1 MKRQGLVAAGLIGSA
16 ATVCVLL
23 NQHLHLGAAED
34 GKKSF
39 REALKGAPEPEL
51 VEKEDGIR
59 LNYFDA
65 SWDRVLK
72 NLAEGSDLTLV
83 MEKTPPGRFARR
95 DRTRYD
101 LNSAVR
107 ILNSELEPLGY
118 RLLHQNGFLIVLN
131 LDQARTEYARPRLNA
146 DSSQPRSPVTRQF
159 VRNNASG
166 HEAAEEEAAE
176 FTAEEQSAPASPRS
190 SATKSTSPKT
200 RSRVPSVVPA
210 SAEETPARGNRSST
224 PARSSRIRPV
234 SATRQETAAETAAAE
249 TAVAQAADDSPL
261 KTEEIPLQQG
271 SASDVARTLY
281 VVFRNRAELEK
292 PGLGGFPGYIVR
304 SNPVEGS
311 SDSEPVVLFRV
322 GIDQDS
328 NTLLIEAPQ
337 KRLPHL
343 RKLVTDLDRPA
354 EEDADSAVK
363 LLPNNGIPAQTAR
376 QLNDRIHQL
385 VTMADEARAQEPA
398 GSQPPAEEPSATE
411 GGPAV
416 NLRGEVN
423 VQAMQDLGLL
433 ILKGNA
439 ADVERVEQIIQQLE
453 KVSVGSL
460 PGIHVLTLQNVD
472 SEAMATLLTSVYE
485 ELSEQRQRTGSE
497 NRQAA
502 AFIPV
507 VQPNALL
514 IISSEIERETIL
526 ELAEELDKP
535 LSPDLEFEVFPLKSA
550 IASQVVTSL
559 TEFYADR
566 PGLGTSL
573 RTFADVRTNSV
584 VVQAR
589 PNELAEVRKL
599 IDRIDIDDPAS
610 TSRMQVIRLKNAVAE
625 ELSTTINQAIQAVI
639 SPPQQTTGQQGA
651 GGFGNQQ
658 GAQELRD
665 NKSVAVEFLASAGGI
680 QQLIR
685 SGILADVRVS
695 FDARS
700 NSLIVTAPEASMG
713 LLEALV
719 AELDQTPDAVSEIKV
734 FSLKNADAQQSVDL
748 LTTLFEN
755 TNQEDQLGVQLA
767 GTEGSSSSLI
777 PLRFSADI
785 RTNTVLAIG
794 SAESLSVVEAVLL
807 RLDSDDTRQRSTSV
821 IPLRN
826 APAEQVSVTLL
837 DFLEQQQALQD
848 SSEDLLSNIERLRQE
863 VLVAPD
869 VNSNSLI
876 VSASPQYFNQ
886 IVQIIEQLDAQP
898 PEVVIQALLVEV
910 TLDATDEFGI
920 ELGFQDPLLLDRSLS
935 TTTAGGTTTITAGP
949 GLNFNNTASPLGGN
963 YITGGTN
970 PSTVATQGL
979 SNFSLGRNNTALGFG
994 GFVFSA
1000 QSDAVSVLLRAL
1012 AARRTVQV
1020 LSRPQVRTTHNNEAY
1035 VTVGQQVPIVS
1046 GATQTTL
1053 GANPIINQQQV
1064 GITLRV
1070 TPRITPDGIIA
1081 MSVFADKS
1089 SLGSEA
1095 DGVPVFV
1102 SGDSTIRSP
1111 VINQSQ
1117 AVTVVNVPNGQTIVM
1132 GGMIT
1137 KTDSTLERKV
1147 PWLGDL
1153 PIVGR
1158 AFRYDGTTTS
1168 RTELLIFLTPRIV
1181 LSDVDSELLKQ
1192 VEAERLHF
1200 IESDAEQLHG
1210 PLYSVPGQDQS
1221 AWEPQEG
1228 TILAPEMPIRELLEP
1243 DTAVPEKPSEASAA
1257 DPADAADAA
1266 EAEAKSAPAPETAPP
1281 PKAKRKKK

>member
-1 MKRQGLVAAGLIGSA
+1 VKRQGLVAAGLIGSA
-16 ATVCVLL
+16 ASVCVLL

-39 REALKGAPEPEL
+39 REALKGAPEPQL
-51 VEKEDGIR
+51 VEAEDGIR

-72 NLAEGSDLTLV
+72 NLAESSKLTLV

-101 LNSAVR
+101 VKSAVR

-146 DSSQPRSPVTRQF
+146 ESSEPRSPVTRQF
-159 VRNNASG
+159 VRNTGSG
-166 HEAAEEEAAE
+166 SEELSVDEPLESAIDEADAPAPPRPATRGAAAAKAAAPKTATRTPSIVTARAEE
-176 FTAEEQSAPASPRS
+176 S
-190 SATKSTSPKT
+190 S
-200 RSRVPSVVPA
+200 VPA
-210 SAEETPARGNRSST
+210 GSKNS
-224 PARSSRIRPV
+224 RSSRIRPV
-234 SATRQETAAETAAAE
+234 SATQQETAAKQAAAETAAAL
-249 TAVAQAADDSPL
+249 AADESPL

-292 PGLGGFPGYIVR
+292 PGLGGFPGYVVK

-328 NTLLIEAPQ
+328 NSLLIEAPQ
-337 KRLPHL
+337 RRLPHL

-354 EEDADSAVK
+354 EGSDESAVK
-363 LLPNNGIPAQTAR
+363 LVPNNGIPAQTAR

-398 GSQPPAEEPSATE
+398 DSRLPADDKPESE

-485 ELSEQRQRTGSE
+485 ELSEQRQRTGTDT
-497 NRQAA
+497 RQAA

-526 ELAEELDKP
+526 ELAEELDQP

-599 IDRIDIDDPAS
+599 IARIDIDDPAS
-610 TSRMQVIRLKNAVAE
+610 TSQMKVIRLKNAVAE

-651 GGFGNQQ
+651 GGFGGNQQ
-658 GAQELRD
+658 GAQQLRD

-700 NSLIVTAPEASMG
+700 NSLILAAPEASMS

-719 AELDQTPDAVSEIKV
+719 AELDQTPGAISEIKV

-869 VNSNSLI
+869 INSNSLI

-935 TTTAGGTTTITAGP
+935 TTTAGGTTSISAGP
-949 GLNFNNTASPLGGN
+949 GLNFNNTSIPLGGN

-979 SNFSLGRNNTALGFG
+979 SNFSLGRSNTALGFG

-1035 VTVGQQVPIVS
+1035 VTVGQQVPIVQ
-1046 GATQTTL
+1046 GATPNNF
-1053 GANPIINQQQV
+1053 GASPNITPQQV

-1089 SLGSEA
+1089 SVS
-1095 DGVPVFV
+1095 DVGVPVFIN
-1102 SGDSTIRSP
+1102 GDGSAIESP
-1111 VINQSQ
+1111 IINQSQ

-1137 KTDSTLERKV
+1137 KSDSTLERKV

-1210 PLYSVPGQDQS
+1210 PLYSVPGQDVITT
-1221 AWEPQEG
+1221 EPEAG
-1228 TILAPEMPIRELLEP
+1228 AVLSPEMPIRELLEP
-1243 DTAVPEKPSEASAA
+1243 DTTTPPHQEA
-1257 DPADAADAA
+1257 
-1266 EAEAKSAPAPETAPP
+1266 APAPDKPATDPP
-1281 PKAKRKKK
+1281 PAPKPKKSRKQDK

>member
-1 MKRQGLVAAGLIGSA
+1 
-16 ATVCVLL
+16 
-23 NQHLHLGAAED
+23 
-34 GKKSF
+34 
-39 REALKGAPEPEL
+39 
-51 VEKEDGIR
+51 
-59 LNYFDA
+59 
-65 SWDRVLK
+65 
-72 NLAEGSDLTLV
+72 
-83 MEKTPPGRFARR
+83 
-95 DRTRYD
+95 
-101 LNSAVR
+101 
-107 ILNSELEPLGY
+107 
-118 RLLHQNGFLIVLN
+118 
-131 LDQARTEYARPRLNA
+131 
-146 DSSQPRSPVTRQF
+146 
-159 VRNNASG
+159 
-166 HEAAEEEAAE
+166 
-176 FTAEEQSAPASPRS
+176 
-190 SATKSTSPKT
+190 
-200 RSRVPSVVPA
+200 
-210 SAEETPARGNRSST
+210 
-224 PARSSRIRPV
+224 
-234 SATRQETAAETAAAE
+234 
-249 TAVAQAADDSPL
+249 
-261 KTEEIPLQQG
+261 
-271 SASDVARTLY
+271 
-281 VVFRNRAELEK
+281 
-292 PGLGGFPGYIVR
+292 
-304 SNPVEGS
+304 
-311 SDSEPVVLFRV
+311 
-322 GIDQDS
+322 
-328 NTLLIEAPQ
+328 
-337 KRLPHL
+337 
-343 RKLVTDLDRPA
+343 
-354 EEDADSAVK
+354 
-363 LLPNNGIPAQTAR
+363 
-376 QLNDRIHQL
+376 
-385 VTMADEARAQEPA
+385 
-398 GSQPPAEEPSATE
+398 
-411 GGPAV
+411 
-416 NLRGEVN
+416 
-423 VQAMQDLGLL
+423 
-433 ILKGNA
+433 
-439 ADVERVEQIIQQLE
+439 
-453 KVSVGSL
+453 
-460 PGIHVLTLQNVD
+460 
-472 SEAMATLLTSVYE
+472 
-485 ELSEQRQRTGSE
+485 
-497 NRQAA
+497 
-502 AFIPV
+502 
-507 VQPNALL
+507 
-514 IISSEIERETIL
+514 
-526 ELAEELDKP
+526 
-535 LSPDLEFEVFPLKSA
+535 
-550 IASQVVTSL
+550 VVTSL

-599 IDRIDIDDPAS
+599 IARIDIDDPAS
-610 TSRMQVIRLKNAVAE
+610 TSRMKVIRLKNAVAE
-625 ELSTTINQAIQAVI
+625 ELSTTINQALQAVI

-658 GAQELRD
+658 GAQQLRD

-700 NSLIVTAPEASMG
+700 NSLIVTAPEASMS
-713 LLEALV
+713 LLEALI
-719 AELDQTPDAVSEIKV
+719 AELDQTPGATSEIKV

-869 VNSNSLI
+869 INSNSLI

-935 TTTAGGTTTITAGP
+935 TTTAGGTTSITAGP
-949 GLNFNNTASPLGGN
+949 GLNFNNTSVPLGGN

-979 SNFSLGRNNTALGFG
+979 SNFSLGRSNTALGFG

-1000 QSDAVSVLLRAL
+1000 QSDAVSILLRAL

-1020 LSRPQVRTTHNNEAY
+1020 LSRPQVRTTHNNEAF
-1035 VTVGQQVPIVS
+1035 VTVGQEVPIVQ
-1046 GATQTTL
+1046 GATPNNF
-1053 GANPIINQQQV
+1053 GASPNIQPRQV

-1070 TPRITPDGIIA
+1070 TPRITPDGIVA

-1089 SLGSEA
+1089 SVS
-1095 DGVPVFV
+1095 DVGVPVFIN
-1102 SGDSTIRSP
+1102 GDGSAIESP
-1111 VINQSQ
+1111 IINQSQ

-1137 KTDSTLERKV
+1137 KSDSTLERKV

-1192 VEAERLHF
+1192 VESERLHF

-1210 PLYSVPGQDQS
+1210 PLYSVPGQQGLIT
-1221 AWEPQEG
+1221 EPEAG
-1228 TILAPEMPIRELLEP
+1228 TILSPEMPIRELLEP
-1243 DTAVPEKPSEASAA
+1243 DTAT
-1257 DPADAADAA
+1257 PAETENAPAA
-1266 EAEAKSAPAPETAPP
+1266 ETPATEPPPAPTPAPAP
-1281 PKAKRKKK
+1281 RKQRKQNQ